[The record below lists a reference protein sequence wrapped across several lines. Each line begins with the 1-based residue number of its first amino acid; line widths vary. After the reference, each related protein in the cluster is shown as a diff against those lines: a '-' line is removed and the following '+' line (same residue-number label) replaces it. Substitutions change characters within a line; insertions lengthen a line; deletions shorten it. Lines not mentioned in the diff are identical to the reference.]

1 MTTPALQ
8 IGVTGVDTERL
19 VREIQD
25 AVTARMQAGDFADPR
40 LAQAERHNLPFLQ
53 NDEAL
58 FDYYLQCLREVST
71 VDINDFEIR
80 ERRNHL
86 APLFAAFKRAVWKSL
101 KFYTYRLWSQQN
113 QVNGLL
119 LAATEELDRKYRDR
133 MKALETR
140 IAKLESE
147 RPREP

>member
-1 MTTPALQ
+1 MATPAFQ
-8 IGVTGVDTERL
+8 IGATGVDTGRL

-25 AVTARMQAGDFADPR
+25 AVAARLQAGDFADPR

-53 NDEAL
+53 DDEAFL
-58 FDYYLQCLREVST
+58 EYYLQCLREAVT

-80 ERRNHL
+80 ERRGHL
-86 APLFAAFKRAVWKSL
+86 APLLVGFKRLLWKSL

-133 MKALETR
+133 LQTLEKR
-140 IAKLESE
+140 LASLEAD

>member
-1 MTTPALQ
+1 MATPAIQ
-8 IGVTGVDTERL
+8 IGATGVDTGRL

-25 AVTARMQAGDFADPR
+25 AVAARLQAGDFADPR

-53 NDEAL
+53 NDEAFL
-58 FDYYLQCLREVST
+58 DYYLQCLREAVT
-71 VDINDFEIR
+71 VDINDFEVR
-80 ERRNHL
+80 ERRSHL
-86 APLFAAFKRAVWKSL
+86 APLLVAFKRTIWKSL

-133 MKALETR
+133 LQALETR
-140 IAKLESE
+140 LAKLEAE
-147 RPREP
+147 RPGEP